1 MKHLAALLLLFLAP
15 VCAQKH
21 PLETLMDAA
30 RQQSPALKELLPAN
44 IHALKERGGAAVWG
58 QEFLFAI
65 DIETT
70 PTMSVDRQAPLPL
83 TRVPGSNLWYR
94 LMRLRTGVT
103 HSYEFFSDGKPM
115 SLMYSYDVAGYNLD
129 SYPRAGVPRGTMSE
143 RKTMASKIYPNMTV
157 NYWVY
162 ASPGVDP
169 SRPSPVMV
177 WQDGESMTGAK
188 DLVRMRLAIVAEN
201 LVDQKLIPPMIHVL
215 ISPGTG
221 PAGAGGARASM
232 RGVQYSEVSDR
243 YGRYL
248 LEEIL
253 PDVEKIYRL
262 RKDGYSRAIGGLSAG
277 GICAFNTAWH
287 FPDQFS
293 RVYSHVGAFTAPARR
308 PAENSDGG
316 HLYPFKVRRE
326 PRKNLRVWL
335 SSGTYDYENDGGS
348 FPLQNIQLANSL
360 KLRGYDFHF
369 RFGEAMHSGG
379 QPSLDL
385 PEILAWL
392 WREYDPAKTDQEY
405 QMEEAEKSKPV
416 FRVQVANRDSW

>member
-1 MKHLAALLLLFLAP
+1 MKHPAALLLFLVP
-15 VCAQKH
+15 VCAQRH

-30 RQQSPALKELLPAN
+30 RQHSPALKELLPAN

-58 QEFLFAI
+58 QDFLFAI
-65 DIETT
+65 EIATT
-70 PTMSVDRQAPLPL
+70 PTISVDRQAPLSL

-94 LMRLRTGVT
+94 LMRLRLGVT
-103 HSYEFFSDGKPM
+103 HSYEFFSDGQPM
-115 SLMYSYDVAGYNLD
+115 SLMYSYDVAGYNVD

-143 RKTMASKIYPNMTV
+143 KRTMASQIYPNMTADF
-157 NYWVY
+157 WIY
-162 ASPGVDP
+162 ASAGVDP

-177 WQDGESMTGAK
+177 WQDGEAMTGAK
-188 DLVRMRLAIVAEN
+188 DLVRMRLAIVVEN
-201 LVDQKLIPPMIHVL
+201 LVYQKLIPPMIHVL

-221 PAGAGGARASM
+221 PAGAGGAPASM

-253 PDVEKIYRL
+253 PAVAKTYRL
-262 RKDGYSRAIGGLSAG
+262 RQDGYSRAIGGLSAG

-293 RVYSHVGAFTAPARR
+293 RVYSHVGAFTAPSRTSGEDR
-308 PAENSDGG
+308 DGG

-335 SSGTYDYENDGGS
+335 SSGTYDYENQGGS
-348 FPLQNIQLANSL
+348 FPLQNIHLANSL

-385 PEILAWL
+385 PEVLPWL
-392 WREYDPAKTDQEY
+392 WREYDPAKTYQEY
-405 QMEEAEKSKPV
+405 EMEEAEKSKPV
-416 FRVQVANRDSW
+416 FRVQIVNRDSW

>member
-1 MKHLAALLLLFLAP
+1 MKHLAALLLLFHVP

-21 PLETLMDAA
+21 PLEALMDAA

-94 LMRLRTGVT
+94 LMRLRLGVT

-129 SYPRAGVPRGTMSE
+129 SYPRAGVPRGIMSE
-143 RKTMASKIYPNMTV
+143 KKTMVSKIYPNMTV

-169 SRPSPVMV
+169 SQPSPVMV
-177 WQDGESMTGAK
+177 WQDGESMTGAA
-188 DLVRMRLAIVAEN
+188 DLVRMRLAIVVEN
-201 LVDQKLIPPMIHVL
+201 LVHQKLIPPMIHVL

-221 PAGAGGARASM
+221 PAGPNGVRPSL
-232 RGVQYSEVSDR
+232 RGEQYSEVSDR
-243 YGRYL
+243 YGRHL

-253 PDVEKIYRL
+253 PEVTKTYRL
-262 RKDGYSRAIGGLSAG
+262 RQDGYSRAIGGLSAG
-277 GICAFNTAWH
+277 ARCAFNTAWH
-287 FPDQFS
+287 LPDQFS
-293 RVYSHVGAFTAPARR
+293 RVYSHVGSFAGSSRR
-308 PAENSDGG
+308 LAEKTDGG
-316 HLYPFKVRRE
+316 YFYPIIVRRE

-335 SSGTYDYENDGGS
+335 TSGT
-348 FPLQNIQLANSL
+348 
-360 KLRGYDFHF
+360 
-369 RFGEAMHSGG
+369 
-379 QPSLDL
+379 
-385 PEILAWL
+385 
-392 WREYDPAKTDQEY
+392 
-405 QMEEAEKSKPV
+405 
-416 FRVQVANRDSW
+416 

>member
-1 MKHLAALLLLFLAP
+1 MKYATPLVLLFLVP
-15 VCAQKH
+15 VWAQKH
-21 PLETLMDAA
+21 PLETLIDAA
-30 RQQSPALKELLPAN
+30 HQRSPALKELLPAN

-58 QEFLFAI
+58 QDFLFAI
-65 DIETT
+65 EIETT
-70 PTMSVDRQAPLPL
+70 PTVSVDRQASLSL

-94 LMRLRTGVT
+94 LTRLRAGVT
-103 HSYEFFSDGKPM
+103 HSYEFFSNGQPM

-129 SYPRAGVPRGTMSE
+129 SYPRAGVPRGTMSKK
-143 RKTMASKIYPNMTV
+143 RTMVSKHYPDMTADH
-157 NYWVY
+157 WVY

-177 WQDGESMTGAK
+177 WQDGEAMTGAK

-392 WREYDPAKTDQEY
+392 WREYDPAKTHQEY